1 MENEE
6 VLKSIIV
13 QGTLLDSDT
22 TMYTDILQEINTKK
36 DYNDPVSKAI
46 STAFNL
52 CSEGVIDPWDI
63 DIGAFTK
70 IFSSMID
77 EDFDE
82 FGLAGYL
89 ISQAWHILLEKSE
102 KSVQSRISEEN
113 DEDPVTEE
121 ITVEFG
127 EEVAPNFVNLYEPVK
142 HTEKRQVF
150 LVELLDAMKVA
161 YKKTQKKRPEAAQ
174 KNKVQLSIMEDIIFE
189 LHAEEPEKEIEEV
202 LRKIMSM
209 ERSVFSIEEVWG
221 YTIEDHASFL
231 VYCLF
236 LVREKKIRLRQD
248 APYKDIYVEKLDF

>member
-22 TMYTDILQEINTKK
+22 TMYTGILQEIDKK
-36 DYNDPVSKAI
+36 KEYNDPISKAI

-52 CSEGVIDPWDI
+52 CTEGVIDPWDI
-63 DIGAFTK
+63 DLSAFTK

-77 EDFDE
+77 ETFDE

-89 ISQAWHILLEKSE
+89 LGQAWHILLEKSE
-102 KSVQSRISEEN
+102 KSVQSRMPDDVEEESESDSDSEII
-113 DEDPVTEE
+113 TEE
-121 ITVEFG
+121 
-127 EEVAPNFVNLYEPVK
+127 AHHYVNLYEPVK

-161 YKKTQKKRPEAAQ
+161 YRKTQRKRSDAGQ
-174 KNKVQLSIMEDIIFE
+174 KDRLQLSIMEDIIFE

-202 LRKIMSM
+202 YKKIMSIQKGT
-209 ERSVFSIEEVWG
+209 FPIEEAWG
-221 YTIEDHASFL
+221 YSMEENASFL

-236 LVREKKIRLRQD
+236 LVREKKIRLRQE
-248 APYKDIYVEKLDF
+248 APYKGIFIEKLDF